1 MTMLDLAS
9 ERLGARVLAVSDDFF
24 AAKERLL
31 KAAPPVFLEGK
42 YTTRGKW
49 MDGWETRRRRTPGHD
64 WSVIRLAF
72 RGIIRECVIDTSYF
86 KANNPEQCSIEGF
99 LLEGRPD
106 SRRESR
112 LLNDAST
119 GWSELLPRSRVTG
132 NTLNRFSISSL
143 EPWSHLRL
151 RIYPDGGVAR
161 LHVYGEASPESAALS
176 THRAIDLGALRLGA
190 SILSS
195 SDEFYGSPI
204 NLLMPGRSKNMGDGW
219 ETRRRRGPGHD
230 WVIIKL
236 GVPGVAQQLEIDT
249 THFKGN
255 FPESCSMEGALIEPP
270 GVSVEASSWQELLP
284 RMQLGPN
291 KRHIVRR
298 QIHKIG
304 GISHIRLNIFPD
316 GGLSRLRIFGTPLT
330 GNRP

>member
-1 MTMLDLAS
+1 MTLLDLAS
-9 ERLGARVLAVSDDFF
+9 ERLGGRVLAVSDEFF
-24 AAKERLL
+24 ASKENLL
-31 KAAPPVFLEGK
+31 RSAQPVFLEGK

-86 KANNPEQCSIEGF
+86 TANNPERCSIEGV
-99 LLEGRPD
+99 LLERHPD

-112 LLNDAST
+112 LLNGSSA
-119 GWSELLPRSRVTG
+119 GWSELLPPSRVTG
-132 NTLNRFSISSL
+132 NTLNRFAVSSA

-161 LHVYGEASPESAALS
+161 LRVYGEAAPEQVALS
-176 THRAIDLGALRLGA
+176 TRRVINLGALWFGT

-195 SDEFYGSPI
+195 SDDFYGSPL
-204 NLLMPGRSKNMGDGW
+204 NLLMPGRAKNMGDGW

-236 GVPGVAQQLEIDT
+236 GAPGVVQQVEIDT
-249 THFKGN
+249 AHFKGN
-255 FPESCSMEGALIEPP
+255 YPESCSMEAVLIEAPS
-270 GVSVEASSWQELLP
+270 VSEADAWKELLP
-284 RMQLGPN
+284 RVRLGPN
-291 KRHIVRR
+291 KRHTLR
-298 QIHKIG
+298 QIRKLG
-304 GISHIRLNIFPD
+304 GVSHVRLNIFPD
-316 GGLSRLRIFGTPLT
+316 GGLSRLRILGTPLA
-330 GNRP
+330 GSRL